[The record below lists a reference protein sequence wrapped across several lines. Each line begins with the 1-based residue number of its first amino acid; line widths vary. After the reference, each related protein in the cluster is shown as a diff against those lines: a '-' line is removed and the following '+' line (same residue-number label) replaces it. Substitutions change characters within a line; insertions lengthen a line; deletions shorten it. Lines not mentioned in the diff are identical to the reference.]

1 MRTTHSINDI
11 ILSNGAVPRQ
21 ASSLRD
27 VEVPTDGSLG
37 SHSKCAIA
45 PKPELSAFVNAERKM
60 HTHDGRSKHMHP
72 SSHALQAHDFRDLDP
87 SYLSSHDERKR
98 TAAANS
104 IRSPWQSMGTESYLA
119 RPRLAGGRMG
129 CSNRAAETP
138 VQTSIAR
145 LQGLSSALLRL
156 CSCTLV
162 IACARAGPEHD
173 LPLFPNAGHDCA
185 K

>member
-1 MRTTHSINDI
+1 M
-11 ILSNGAVPRQ
+11 
-21 ASSLRD
+21 
-27 VEVPTDGSLG
+27 PTDGSLG

-72 SSHALQAHDFRDLDP
+72 SSHASQAHDFRDLDP
-87 SYLSSHDERKR
+87 SYLSSHDERTR
-98 TAAANS
+98 TAANS
-104 IRSPWQSMGTESYLA
+104 IRSPWQSMGTKSYLA

-145 LQGLSSALLRL
+145 LQGLSSLSVALVLLCSGYRL
-156 CSCTLV
+156 CS
-162 IACARAGPEHD
+162 RWS
-173 LPLFPNAGHDCA
+173 
-185 K
+185 